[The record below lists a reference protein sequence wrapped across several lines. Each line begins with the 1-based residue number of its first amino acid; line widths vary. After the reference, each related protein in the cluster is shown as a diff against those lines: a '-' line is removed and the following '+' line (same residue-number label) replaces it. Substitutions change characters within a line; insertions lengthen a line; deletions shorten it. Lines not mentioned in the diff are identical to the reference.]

1 MELRITTKMEP
12 GTLPEIQWNSSELK
26 EEIQKKA
33 QEYATIAYTDSQ
45 TAEMRKDRATLNRLV
60 KAFEEERK
68 QVKKFYAAPYEKFE
82 AQVKEVLEPVR
93 SAVKVIDDGLYEIEQ
108 KYRSKKTEKMRE
120 YYDLYVGDLRSVIPF
135 EKTVKESMYKKSIT
149 DKHLE
154 TAYHSL
160 FNRMSE
166 EMEALEELPERFR
179 DKAVLK
185 YIENYSL
192 SEALREGKRLEEM
205 EKALEERKRKA
216 AEEKAKKEEASRKA
230 VQQEETSATAE
241 NKEDS
246 KAEVPKTTAETQEA
260 ENTTEV
266 QEEIWTLDFRVRGT
280 KKQIMDLREYLIR
293 NNIQF
298 GKVE

>member
-33 QEYATIAYTDSQ
+33 QEYASIAYTDSQ

-82 AQVKEVLEPVR
+82 AQVKEVLEPVH

-108 KYRSKKTEKMRE
+108 KYRSEKTEKMRE

-135 EKTVKESMYKKSIT
+135 EKTVKESMYKKTIK

-154 TAYHSL
+154 TSYNSL

-179 DKAVLK
+179 DKAILK
-185 YIENYSL
+185 YMESYSL

>member
-33 QEYATIAYTDSQ
+33 QEYASIAYTDSQ

-108 KYRSKKTEKMRE
+108 KYRSEKTEKMRE

-192 SEALREGKRLEEM
+192 SEALREENAWKKWKKPWKSEREKQPRRKPKKKRHPERQYSRKKHPLLR
-205 EKALEERKRKA
+205 KTKKTARQKYRKLRQKHRKQRTLQKYRKRSGHLTSVYA
-216 AEEKAKKEEASRKA
+216 A
-230 VQQEETSATAE
+230 
-241 NKEDS
+241 
-246 KAEVPKTTAETQEA
+246 P
-260 ENTTEV
+260 
-266 QEEIWTLDFRVRGT
+266 
-280 KKQIMDLREYLIR
+280 R
-293 NNIQF
+293 NRSWI
-298 GKVE
+298 

>member
-33 QEYATIAYTDSQ
+33 QEYASIAYTDSQ

-108 KYRSKKTEKMRE
+108 KYRSEKTEKMRE

-192 SEALREGKRLEEM
+192 SEALREKTPGRNGKSPGRAK
-205 EKALEERKRKA
+205 EKSSRGESQKRRGIQKGSTA
-216 AEEKAKKEEASRKA
+216 GRNIRYCGKQRRQQGRSTENYGRNTGSR
-230 VQQEETSATAE
+230 EHYRSTGR
-241 NKEDS
+241 D
-246 KAEVPKTTAETQEA
+246 
-260 ENTTEV
+260 
-266 QEEIWTLDFRVRGT
+266 LDT
-280 KKQIMDLREYLIR
+280 
-293 NNIQF
+293 
-298 GKVE
+298 

>member
-33 QEYATIAYTDSQ
+33 QEYASIAYTDSQ

-108 KYRSKKTEKMRE
+108 KYRSEKTEKMRE

-154 TAYHSL
+154 TAYHSPAAVKL
-160 FNRMSE
+160 PVKAHSPADPTIWKSE
-166 EMEALEELPERFR
+166 REKQPRRKPKKKRHPERQYSR
-179 DKAVLK
+179 KKHPLLRKTKKTARQK
-185 YIENYSL
+185 YRK
-192 SEALREGKRLEEM
+192 LRQKHRKQRTLQ
-205 EKALEERKRKA
+205 KYRKRSGHLTSVYA
-216 AEEKAKKEEASRKA
+216 A
-230 VQQEETSATAE
+230 
-241 NKEDS
+241 
-246 KAEVPKTTAETQEA
+246 P
-260 ENTTEV
+260 
-266 QEEIWTLDFRVRGT
+266 
-280 KKQIMDLREYLIR
+280 R
-293 NNIQF
+293 NRSWI
-298 GKVE
+298 

>member
-33 QEYATIAYTDSQ
+33 QEYASIAYTDSQ
-45 TAEMRKDRATLNRLV
+45 TAEMRKDRATLNSLV

-93 SAVKVIDDGLYEIEQ
+93 SAIKVIDDGLYEIEQ
-108 KYRSKKTEKMRE
+108 KYRSEKTEKMRE
-120 YYDLYVGDLRSVIPF
+120 YYDMYVGDLRPVIPF
-135 EKTVKESMYKKSIT
+135 EKTVKESMYKKSIK

-154 TAYHSL
+154 TTYNSL
-160 FNRMSE
+160 FNRMRE

-179 DKAVLK
+179 DKAILK
-185 YIENYSL
+185 YMENYSL

-205 EKALEERKRKA
+205 EKALEERKRKV
-216 AEEKAKKEEASRKA
+216 AEEKAKREEASRKA
-230 VQQEETSATAE
+230 VQQEETSVSVE
-241 NKEDS
+241 NRTE
-246 KAEVPKTTAETQEA
+246 EVQETTAETQEA
-260 ENTTEV
+260 ENATEV
-266 QEEIWTLDFRVRGT
+266 PEKICTLTFRVCGT
-280 KKQIMDLREYLIR
+280 KKQLMDLKEYMIS

-298 GKVE
+298 GKAE

>member
-33 QEYATIAYTDSQ
+33 QEYASIAYTDSQ

-108 KYRSKKTEKMRE
+108 KYRSEKTEKMRE

-166 EMEALEELPERFR
+166 EMEAYHK
-179 DKAVLK
+179 DHDGT
-185 YIENYSL
+185 SGT
-192 SEALREGKRLEEM
+192 GK
-205 EKALEERKRKA
+205 
-216 AEEKAKKEEASRKA
+216 
-230 VQQEETSATAE
+230 QQS
-241 NKEDS
+241 
-246 KAEVPKTTAETQEA
+246 
-260 ENTTEV
+260 
-266 QEEIWTLDFRVRGT
+266 G
-280 KKQIMDLREYLIR
+280 
-293 NNIQF
+293 
-298 GKVE
+298 

>member
-26 EEIQKKA
+26 EEIQRKA
-33 QEYATIAYTDSQ
+33 QEYASIAYTDSQ
-45 TAEMRKDRATLNRLV
+45 KAEMRKDRATLNSLV

-68 QVKKFYAAPYEKFE
+68 QVKRFYAAPYEKFE

-93 SAVKVIDDGLYEIEQ
+93 GAIKVIDDGLYEIEQ
-108 KYRSKKTEKMRE
+108 KYRSEKTEKMRE
-120 YYDLYVGDLRSVIPF
+120 YYDMYVGDLRSVIPF
-135 EKTVKESMYKKSIT
+135 EKTVKESMYKKSIK

-154 TAYHSL
+154 TSYNSL
-160 FNRMSE
+160 FNRMRE

-205 EKALEERKRKA
+205 EKALEERKRKV
-216 AEEKAKKEEASRKA
+216 AEEKAKREEASRKA
-230 VQQEETSATAE
+230 VQQEETSDAVESKENSTAE
-241 NKEDS
+241 VQE
-246 KAEVPKTTAETQEA
+246 TTAEKQEA
-260 ENTTEV
+260 ENAAEV
-266 QEEIWTLDFRVRGT
+266 PEKICTLAFRVRGT
-280 KKQIMDLREYLIR
+280 KKQLMDLKEYMIL

-298 GKVE
+298 RKVE